1 MCATRV
7 CSGPH
12 WPLTRTVDGLSA
24 APLSERRDVI
34 MCIHNA
40 PDEFSTVLRKMWG
53 NKTAE
58 EAHAVLEKPDV
69 KVTNQKD
76 KDVQLPKL
84 QKLDTFAKSV
94 VADVVRMSEGWAC
107 PPLGALL
114 RHGWLGTLF
123 LTSGAQLGRL
133 RPRLMR
139 SQPLRLRRA
148 ASCSSPSMTRQL
160 CEERREM
167 HEP

>member
-24 APLSERRDVI
+24 TPLSERRDAI

-84 QKLDTFAKSV
+84 EKLNEFAKSA
-94 VADVVRMSEGWAC
+94 VATMG
-107 PPLGALL
+107 
-114 RHGWLGTLF
+114 
-123 LTSGAQLGRL
+123 
-133 RPRLMR
+133 
-139 SQPLRLRRA
+139 
-148 ASCSSPSMTRQL
+148 
-160 CEERREM
+160 ERR
-167 HEP
+167 